1 MIVSPLP
8 PPRSSPN
15 TPLQLLARAKRPHG
29 RREAR
34 TDGTNWLKARPRTLV
49 GHSTS
54 AARVSANVLRFFVRV
69 GDFRSQFDDET
80 RKFQKMSV
88 SMFNKKYDFNTTIKA
103 DDNERESKFL
113 DSVKDL
119 WMSCS
124 VAYQNLQEAK
134 YYLKG
139 CRRSANESGTWA
151 GRFDTFEPE
160 ENDSDYGEYLE
171 SEEEVEEGEEA
182 VAT

>member
-1 MIVSPLP
+1 
-8 PPRSSPN
+8 
-15 TPLQLLARAKRPHG
+15 
-29 RREAR
+29 
-34 TDGTNWLKARPRTLV
+34 
-49 GHSTS
+49 
-54 AARVSANVLRFFVRV
+54 
-69 GDFRSQFDDET
+69 
-80 RKFQKMSV
+80 
-88 SMFNKKYDFNTTIKA
+88 MFNKKYDFNTTIKA

-119 WMSCS
+119 WMSSS